1 MADEVDE
8 ALAARE
14 AALRADLRSLV
25 DGRAVRASA
34 RRAHMVLH
42 APPARATC
50 TYRTRCAIPLTAPPS
65 LSRRL

>member
-14 AALRADLRSLV
+14 TALRADLRSLV

-42 APPARATC
+42 APPGGGEGWGEGWGEGK
-50 TYRTRCAIPLTAPPS
+50 PK
-65 LSRRL
+65 